1 MKKFLIIAIF
11 IFTLISCTQRGTC
24 QVNYTVIYPDTTIT
38 YDTVFN
44 YRWTAPKVYEND
56 RNPNIPITNS
66 WKGSNYIE
74 LGDYEFVSTTCP
86 IRINSYKS
94 IKH

>member
-1 MKKFLIIAIF
+1 MKKILIIAIF
-11 IFTLISCTQRGTC
+11 IFTLIGCEQYGTC

-44 YRWTAPKVYEND
+44 YKWLPGAQYKNN
-56 RNPNIPITNS
+56 RNPNVPITNS
-66 WKGSNYIE
+66 WRGSNYIE
-74 LGDYEFVSTTCP
+74 LGEHDFVGTTCP